1 MSLYIRVPSST
12 LIVYEPLDS
21 FGEKSGY
28 WKKYLKFYESYW
40 GGPTSPFGIWFG
52 NEYGAF
58 RQALSDHLGLDHEDI
73 PDCLFMKDENGE
85 YLVAPTSNSLNC
97 FSSENVI
104 PFEWFLLFSE
114 DGRNDFYTHWG
125 FNSIHYDSPLER
137 SKEKLAAS
145 RRRIGETVSGES
157 VNPLRSFLENL
168 DGSLRDL
175 GRWLEQFA
183 AGSCLVLNYGDIC
196 NHIHPYTLKNEN
208 SVTEV
213 ARILDLVA
221 AADFGGAELELKVF
235 FRKWEDISGKCA
247 GAPGESRVQ

>member
-1 MSLYIRVPSST
+1 MPSST

-21 FGEKSGY
+21 FGEKSEY
-28 WKKYLKFYESYW
+28 WKKYLKFYERYW

-58 RQALSDHLGLDHEDI
+58 RQALSDHLGLAHEDI
-73 PDCLFMKDENGE
+73 PDCLFMKDEDGG
-85 YLVAPTSNSLNC
+85 YLVAPTSGSPNC
-97 FSSENVI
+97 FSSENIV

-125 FNSIHYDSPLER
+125 FNSIHYNSPLGR
-137 SKEKLAAS
+137 SKEKLAAA
-145 RRRIGETVSGES
+145 REKIGKTASSSPG
-157 VNPLRSFLENL
+157 NPLEGFLSNL

-175 GRWLEQFA
+175 DGWLAQFA
-183 AGSCLVLNYGDIC
+183 ARSCLVLNYGDIC

-221 AADFGGAELELKVF
+221 ASDFGGAELDLKVF
-235 FRKWEDISGKCA
+235 FRKWEDIADKCA
-247 GAPGESRVQ
+247 GASGESSVQ